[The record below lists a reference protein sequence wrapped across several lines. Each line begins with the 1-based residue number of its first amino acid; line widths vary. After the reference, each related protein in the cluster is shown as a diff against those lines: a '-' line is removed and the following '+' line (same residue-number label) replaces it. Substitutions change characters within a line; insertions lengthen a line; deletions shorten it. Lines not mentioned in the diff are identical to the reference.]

1 MEKKKYLILD
11 MGYVLVKPTS
21 GNWLATPVLLKNVDV
36 SKIDINRAAKVME
49 ELGYMLDDKVVTLD
63 EEKVLMTNFYRA
75 VFKNLE
81 YDISAEKIEEIV
93 NDFVYNTTDTK
104 YTMYDDVKEQLERL
118 SKKYT
123 VLMLSDNWPCA
134 FGYLDKYEINKY
146 FDKVYISSVYGK
158 RKKDKVL
165 FDYPIDDYNI
175 KPGEA
180 LFVDDKESLLDIAVE
195 KNLDVMQMD
204 RGRKVKNSKYKVIH
218 SLSDID

>member
-1 MEKKKYLILD
+1 MGKKKYLILD

-63 EEKVLMTNFYRA
+63 EEKVLMTRFYTA

-81 YDISAEKIEEIV
+81 YDIQNEKIEEIV
-93 NDFVYNTTDTK
+93 DDFVYNTTDTK
-104 YTMYDDVKEQLERL
+104 YTMYDDVREQLERL

-165 FDYPIDDYNI
+165 FDYPINDYNI